1 MDIYYIERKTGEKV
15 KEVVAGDQF
24 LRWIYDTRMG
34 KTILETFVKRKVFS
48 SIYGRM
54 QDISFSK
61 KKIGDFVEKLSI
73 DMGQAERENIDDYKN
88 FNDFFARKLKKEAR
102 PISMEKEHLISP
114 ADGRVF
120 AYENIHKDG
129 VIQVKGSTY
138 TLEEFF
144 HDKDLAEE
152 YDKGVCI
159 VVRLCP
165 ADYHRFHFP
174 DSGIPKG
181 VRKINGMYYS
191 VNPIAL
197 QEIAKIYCQ
206 NKREITFFES
216 DHFDKIAYIEVGATC
231 VGSIIQ
237 TYTKEEVVNKG
248 EEKGYFKFGGST
260 VVLFLKKGQVKID
273 EDILK
278 NTQKGIE
285 TKVNMGECIGKKL

>member
-1 MDIYYIERKTGEKV
+1 
-15 KEVVAGDQF
+15 
-24 LRWIYDTRMG
+24 
-34 KTILETFVKRKVFS
+34 
-48 SIYGRM
+48 
-54 QDISFSK
+54 
-61 KKIGDFVEKLSI
+61 
-73 DMGQAERENIDDYKN
+73 
-88 FNDFFARKLKKEAR
+88 
-102 PISMEKEHLISP
+102 
-114 ADGRVF
+114 
-120 AYENIHKDG
+120 
-129 VIQVKGSTY
+129 
-138 TLEEFF
+138 
-144 HDKDLAEE
+144 LAEE

-165 ADYHRFHFP
+165 ADYDRFHFP